1 MHPPGPATRGAAA
14 AGAVQRWA
22 AEHSLLPDASFW
34 IDRVHHGNLASV
46 TVSEL
51 AQGRSAGLLARAI
64 LREGRAPASLPVV
77 PTTQGQPAIS
87 LARARQLGI
96 QVSSSL
102 LLSAEVVRHFAWAT
116 GAP

>member
-1 MHPPGPATRGAAA
+1 
-14 AGAVQRWA
+14 
-22 AEHSLLPDASFW
+22 
-34 IDRVHHGNLASV
+34 
-46 TVSEL
+46 
-51 AQGRSAGLLARAI
+51 
-64 LREGRAPASLPVV
+64 VV